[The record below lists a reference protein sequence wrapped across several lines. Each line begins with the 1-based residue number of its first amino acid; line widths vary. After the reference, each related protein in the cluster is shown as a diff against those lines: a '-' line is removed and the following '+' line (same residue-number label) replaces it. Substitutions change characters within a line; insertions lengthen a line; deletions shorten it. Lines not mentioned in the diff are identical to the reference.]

1 MALHTYLKMESVCL
15 VQLQQLYPQVKNK
28 EVCEMTF
35 MSSSFI
41 FMKNVQQTFTVNHYP
56 AALFLKD
63 ICRSQSY
70 FSELVF

>member
-28 EVCEMTF
+28 EVCEMAS

-41 FMKNVQQTFTVNHYP
+41 FMKNVQQTFY
-56 AALFLKD
+56 
-63 ICRSQSY
+63 C
-70 FSELVF
+70 